1 MLDGLVGLRH
11 HPVVGGDD
19 EHHDVGDVGAA
30 GAHRGE
36 GGVTG
41 GVDEGDQAAVLAD
54 LVGTDLLGDAT
65 GLTGG
70 DPGLSDGVEQRGLA
84 MVDVAEHGDPRRPRA
99 QAARRLL
106 AEVEKGVPC
115 PRPIRTRR
123 RRRVL
128 APRLEAE
135 VIGRKGHGVEVERLV
150 GARHDPVAHQ
160 VLDELGD
167 GDRQP
172 RRQVFDGERGGKRD
186 LLQRGD
192 DGTSG
197 VRVDSSAA
205 TSASA
210 SIRSGVVRKARM
222 NARRRR
228 ACTRQVVPVSRQM

>member
-1 MLDGLVGLRH
+1 
-11 HPVVGGDD
+11 
-19 EHHDVGDVGAA
+19 A

-84 MVDVAEHGDPRRPRA
+84 MVDVAEHGDHRRPRA

-106 AEVEKGVPC
+106 AEVEKGMPY

-150 GARHDPVAHQ
+150 G
-160 VLDELGD
+160 
-167 GDRQP
+167 
-172 RRQVFDGERGGKRD
+172 
-186 LLQRGD
+186 
-192 DGTSG
+192 
-197 VRVDSSAA
+197 
-205 TSASA
+205 
-210 SIRSGVVRKARM
+210 
-222 NARRRR
+222 
-228 ACTRQVVPVSRQM
+228 